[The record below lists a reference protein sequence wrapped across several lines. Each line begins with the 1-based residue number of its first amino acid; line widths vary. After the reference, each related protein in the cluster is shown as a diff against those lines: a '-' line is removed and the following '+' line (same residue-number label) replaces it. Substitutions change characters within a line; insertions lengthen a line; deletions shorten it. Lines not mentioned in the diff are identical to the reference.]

1 MALLSI
7 TARGRTNLLTS
18 AVESHLDCH
27 YHHLLQLIEG
37 VHYQTYTP
45 RSPTPQ
51 EGKNHR
57 NHHHRL
63 PSQSHPRYH
72 QPMQI
77 MLAATTVTID
87 SIHPQTNSNP
97 VVLHRRMISKQQ
109 TTNKHPSINY
119 HIGYPS
125 LPRRIGNPPS
135 TTVQLDHLNI
145 SRRLFDLQ
153 QSHVSI
159 RQMSRQPMINVSLS
173 KH

>member
-1 MALLSI
+1 MAMLPI
-7 TARGRTNLLTS
+7 IARGRMNLLTL
-18 AVESHLDCH
+18 AVESRLDCH

-51 EGKNHR
+51 EEKNHR
-57 NHHHRL
+57 NHHHHRL
-63 PSQSHPRYH
+63 RHPSPSHPRYH

-97 VVLHRRMISKQQ
+97 VVLHRRMISKLQ

-135 TTVQLDHLNI
+135 TTVQLDRLNI
-145 SRRLFDLQ
+145 
-153 QSHVSI
+153 
-159 RQMSRQPMINVSLS
+159 
-173 KH
+173 